1 MDFNTKTVIFFLSA
15 HGYNFWRVR
24 AVCAA
29 WKLLYNYACI
39 LMHILYRNGFTFYT
53 ATYNYVCERRCEAA
67 LSKVM
72 AAWFNGYERLPVVY
86 SGDDSVYIVLS
97 HNKYGLFHVKVTQ
110 K

>member
-1 MDFNTKTVIFFLSA
+1 
-15 HGYNFWRVR
+15 
-24 AVCAA
+24 
-29 WKLLYNYACI
+29 
-39 LMHILYRNGFTFYT
+39 MHILYRNGFTFYT

-97 HNKYGLFHVKVTQ
+97 HNKYGLFHVKVIAPPQISNKTLHIHLIQ
-110 K
+110 P